1 MTTDDGRVERPSES
15 TTAGWRRTVDGAVAI
30 ARGTVRAVRETE
42 ATFLAAAL
50 AYYALVSVVPLTLF
64 VFLLVSVVADGAL
77 AAAVVRRVG
86 AFLSPAGQNLVG
98 GAVEDP
104 SGRGGVTLAGVAVLA
119 WGALK
124 LFRGVDTA
132 FSRVY
137 GTTGEGSFLDGLRDA
152 AVVLGSTGVAFVATV
167 AVGGVLAGLGGVP
180 ARVFGPFVLVATLT
194 LVFLPTYYV
203 FPDTPLGLRQVLP
216 GAVLAAG
223 GWTVLQVAV
232 AVYATTV
239 ASDSAAGALGGVLL
253 LVTWFYAAALLVLVG
268 AALNA
273 VVSGHRGPGTEA
285 SGDGAAA
292 ETSDNG

>member
-1 MTTDDGRVERPSES
+1 MTTDDGRVERPSGS
-15 TTAGWRRTVDGAVAI
+15 TTAGWRRTVDGAVAV

-86 AFLSPAGQNLVG
+86 AFLSPAGQNVVG
-98 GAVEDP
+98 GAVGDP
-104 SGRGGVTLAGVAVLA
+104 SGRGGVTVAGAVVLT

-137 GTTGEGSFLDGLRDA
+137 GTTGSGSFLDGVRDA

-167 AVGGVLAGLGGVP
+167 AVGGVFTGLGGVP

-203 FPDTPLGLRQVLP
+203 FPDTSLRLRHVLP

-232 AVYATTV
+232 AVYAATV

-268 AALNA
+268 ASLNA
-273 VVSGHRGPGTEA
+273 VVSGHRGPGPEV
-285 SGDGAAA
+285 SGDGTP
-292 ETSDNG
+292 EDPDDDD